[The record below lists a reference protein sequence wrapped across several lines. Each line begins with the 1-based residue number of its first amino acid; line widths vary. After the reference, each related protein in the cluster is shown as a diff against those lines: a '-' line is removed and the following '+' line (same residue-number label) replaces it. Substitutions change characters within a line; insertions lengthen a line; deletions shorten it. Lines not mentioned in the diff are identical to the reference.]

1 LHYSKDFRK
10 TDLIE
15 LWLERLLETLVANPS
30 KLHFGQGLLH
40 GDLQRFYCGLGDG
53 HTTYLNI
60 EEDMKFTIVL
70 IVKQKLD
77 EICTKSETELI
88 CSVWTLEINTL

>member
-1 LHYSKDFRK
+1 LK
-10 TDLIE
+10 E
-15 LWLERLLETLVANPS
+15 LWSDRLLETLVANPS

-40 GDLQRFYCGLGDG
+40 GDIQRLYYGLDDR
-53 HTTYLNI
+53 HTPYLNI

-70 IVKQKLD
+70 IVKQTLE

-88 CSVWTLEINTL
+88 CSVWTIEINTF